1 MNFTPLVKQILGTAT
16 FTIIKNMIIEKNVKD
31 EKSKQISKTAIDLGV
46 AFFMPAQMR
55 QYVNTDFLMIRGT
68 LGIAKSA
75 LKLFGNT
82 SKYVSYL
89 EEETGEINLQ
99 GDDYVTIQ
107 DDDELL
113 EDEML
118 SDSGVTIQQETT
130 TNKSLI

>member
-1 MNFTPLVKQILGTAT
+1 MNFTPLIKQIAGTAV

-31 EKSKQISKTAIDLGV
+31 EKSKQISKTAIDLGA
-46 AFFMPAQMR
+46 AFFMPNQFR

-75 LKLFGNT
+75 LKLFGKT
-82 SKYVSYL
+82 AKYVSYL
-89 EEETGEINLQ
+89 EEETSEINLQ
-99 GDDYVTIQ
+99 NDDYVTIQ

-113 EDEML
+113 EDEFL
-118 SDSGVTIQQETT
+118 NDEGFTIQGE